1 MASTIY
7 RNYLIVGSAQY
18 YHASDEW
25 SPVALIF
32 PDALKMMALKNLA
45 ERFKTALA
53 AEEYAVDAGRAW
65 VDSQSVEKFRA

>member
-7 RNYLIVGSAQY
+7 RNHLIVGSADY
-18 YHASDEW
+18 HHASGEW
-25 SPVALIF
+25 SPVVLIF
-32 PDALKMMALKNLA
+32 PDPLKMKALKNLV
-45 ERFKTALA
+45 EKFKTPLA